1 MMRLV
6 LHISMLKNRYYGSLN
21 NFHPHVQQ
29 TYLGNKIADTIYPL
43 SYVSSTKGDPSYQIS
58 NAVK

>member
-1 MMRLV
+1 MRLM

-29 TYLGNKIADTIYPL
+29 TYLGHKIADTIYPL
-43 SYVSSTKGDPSYQIS
+43 SYYVSPTKDDPSYQ
-58 NAVK
+58 ARYQML